1 MSALPILH
9 RTRPSRHRPGASRRP
24 ATRGERGVALIE
36 TAMVSLFL
44 VTLILGSLELG
55 LGWRA
60 SLTNANAARA
70 GARVGSSQG
79 QADLADQAALLS
91 VAAGIKS
98 LSGDNIVKVV
108 IFHATSTSGTVP
120 AACLTAGALAAG
132 GVSGS
137 ECNVYSGTYI
147 NTLVASPVGTAAQF
161 AGPCGGGR
169 RDRFWCP
176 TNRSNIQQSV
186 GGLDQVGVYV
196 EINHPTLTKILGSTI
211 NIKDIAVMRIEP
223 DAR

>member
-1 MSALPILH
+1 M
-9 RTRPSRHRPGASRRP
+9 
-24 ATRGERGVALIE
+24 VE

-55 LGWRA
+55 LGWRS
-60 SLTNANAARA
+60 SLTNTNAARA

-79 QADLADQAALLS
+79 SADLADQSALLA
-91 VAAGIKS
+91 VVAGIKS
-98 LSGDNIVKVV
+98 LTGDTIVKVV

-120 AACLTAGALAAG
+120 AACLTSGALTAG

-137 ECNVYSGTYI
+137 ECNVYSEVYI
-147 NTLVASPVGTAAQF
+147 NTLVANPLGTATQF
-161 AGPCGGGR
+161 AGSCGGGR

-176 TNRSNIQQSV
+176 ANRSNIQQSV

-196 EINHPTLTKILGSTI
+196 EISHPTLTKLLGSTI
-211 NIKDIAVMRIEP
+211 NIKDTAVMRIEP